1 MPVNSSG
8 SLVRRN
14 LRLIRSENSERF
26 TVSLSRKR
34 SRCQSLLPTILK
46 FDRVL
51 FFSCEQVLNMS
62 SQLFPDQALT
72 IAGVDPCGFAGL
84 TADLRTFGSLGVM
97 GFSAA
102 TALTV
107 QSPNV
112 FESCEPVDPEVLQG
126 QIRSILD
133 SFGPCPVKIGLI
145 PSPSVLACISD
156 FIDFFSGHPVI
167 LDPILEASAGPG
179 ISSLDASAL
188 AEGLF
193 NRCSMVTPNIPEA
206 EQLTGGSILSRT
218 DQADAARMIHD
229 RYGCLVLLKGGHLEA
244 DGSLTDT
251 LVSGGSITEFSRTSQ
266 PFGSIHG
273 SGCFL
278 SSAITA
284 FTALGFELP
293 LAVSMAEDYVTSA
306 FSEPRSV
313 GGHALLWPSS

>member
-8 SLVRRN
+8 SLVRRD
-14 LRLIRSENSERF
+14 LRLFRSEISKRF
-26 TVSLSRKR
+26 SVSLSRKR
-34 SRCQSLLPTILK
+34 SSYQSLLPTILK

-62 SQLFPDQALT
+62 SQLFPAQALT
-72 IAGVDPCGFAGL
+72 IAGIDPCGFAGL

-107 QSPNV
+107 QSPNI

-126 QIRSILD
+126 QIRTILD

-229 RYGCLVLLKGGHLEA
+229 RYGCQVLLKGGHLEA
-244 DGSLTDT
+244 EGSLTDT
-251 LVSGGSITEFSRTSQ
+251 LVSGGSITEFSRKSH
-266 PFGSIHG
+266 PIGSIHG